1 MKVVLFIS
9 AILIFLTA
17 NYYVVLR
24 LYQLTPE
31 SLWMRI
37 AFITIITICIGS
49 LLLFF
54 PLYNSLSFT
63 VGALLYRIGT
73 AWLIAFAYFF
83 LIFIIIDLLKISN
96 NVFHF
101 LNKDIVYTL
110 THNNHSTFFSITGGV
125 VILLLIGN
133 INYHNKRRVH
143 YNIETSKLSPSKERI
158 RVVGISD
165 LHLGYTIGA
174 KELKNWVQLINKEKP
189 DIVIVGGDL
198 IDNNTKIVFDMGLDK
213 ILRQIDAPLGVYAC
227 LGNHEYISGKDESL
241 RFHEESNIKVLKD
254 TVYSVTNNITLI
266 GRDDASNAKRKSLSA
281 IVNGVEKNQFK
292 LLLDHQPSNLEDAEE
307 EKIDLQF
314 SGHTHRGQV
323 FPFSLI
329 AESMFENPH
338 GMIKKGLTYIY
349 VSSGLGIW
357 GGKFRIGTNSEY
369 AVFDIVHKQK

>member
-9 AILIFLTA
+9 ALAIFLTA
-17 NYYVVLR
+17 NYYVALR
-24 LYQLTPE
+24 LYQLIPE
-31 SLWMRI
+31 NHWMRI
-37 AFITIITICIGS
+37 VFIAIITICIGS
-49 LLLFF
+49 LLVFF
-54 PLYNSLSFT
+54 PLYNSMSFT
-63 VGALLYRIGT
+63 VGAFLYRIGT
-73 AWLIAFAYFF
+73 AWFIAFAYFF
-83 LIFIIIDLLKISN
+83 LLFVVIDLLKVSN

-101 LNKDIVYTL
+101 LNKDIAYTL
-110 THNNHSTFFSITGGV
+110 THNNFITFFSIIGSV

-133 INYHNKRRVH
+133 INYHNKRRIH
-143 YNIETSKLSPSKERI
+143 YNIETSKLSHNKEKI

-174 KELKNWVQLINKEKP
+174 KELKSWVNIINKEKP

-213 ILRQIDAPLGVYAC
+213 ILRQIDAPMGVYAC

-241 RFHEESNIKVLKD
+241 RFHEESNIMVLKD
-254 TVYSVTNNITLI
+254 TIYNVTDNITLI
-266 GRDDASNAKRKSLSA
+266 GRDDVSNAKRKSLST
-281 IVNGVEKNQFK
+281 IVNGVDKNEFK
-292 LLLDHQPSNLEDAEE
+292 LLLDHQPSNLEDAEAE
-307 EKIDLQF
+307 NIDLQF